1 MAKIIGIDL
10 GTTNS
15 EAAYMEGGAPR
26 IIPSAEGSAYG
37 GKMFRS
43 VVASTKDGILVGE
56 PAKRQAVL
64 NPDRTVMQI
73 KRKMGTDYK
82 VVIDGKVYTPQE
94 ISAMI
99 LRKIKTDAEAFL
111 GQPVNQAVITVPAYC
126 NDNQRQATKDA
137 GKIAGLDVLRLV
149 NEPTAAALAY
159 GLDKKGEGKIG
170 VLDLGGGTFDVT
182 LMEMGEGVFEV
193 IATSGDT
200 QLGGMDMDNAII
212 QWLAAEF
219 RAEHGVDISSDKQAM
234 QRLRDAGEKAKI
246 ELTSATETTINL
258 PFIAQKSGQPV
269 HLEKKVTRAK
279 LDQLIEPVLNRL
291 DAPIRQSFKDAGWQ
305 YRDVNHV
312 ILVGG
317 PTRMPAVQ
325 SRFEK
330 ILSRPAERTVDPMQ
344 CVALGAAIQAAV
356 LSGEVKDI
364 LLLDVTPLSLGVETK
379 GGIFTKLIERNT
391 TIPTRK
397 SEIFT
402 TAADGQTSVE
412 VHALQ
417 GERAMAGDNV
427 SLGRFYLTGIPPA
440 PAGVPKIEV
449 TFDIDA
455 NGILNVSAKDMATG
469 KTEKLT
475 IVAPQRMDKG
485 KIDSAVRDA
494 ESHAEEDRR
503 RREFVELRN
512 HADQL
517 VYATEKLLK
526 EHGSTVSEAT
536 RKAVEEKLEALRKV
550 LTTDDISQLRA
561 AIDALNQAAQKIG
574 VEMYGKGGPAEAP
587 PPGAGDSGGP
597 SDPGVV
603 DADVEDIFGRDLFES
618 FFGRGGGLSG
628 SLFGQFFG
636 GVGGPV
642 GRRRGP
648 APGQDAR
655 LEVEL
660 SLEEVARGG
669 RKEVTLHYPM
679 TCPACRGTGAEGE
692 RLVTCPTCNGR
703 GQVSNAQRRGY
714 SQFIT
719 ITTCPKCNG
728 RGQWPEHPCPR
739 CSGEGRIAEQR
750 TIAVEIP
757 PGVPDGVQ
765 LRVPG
770 PGLAGDAGAAPGDP
784 YLAVHV
790 RPDERVAPDGEDSI
804 YELPITL
811 SQRALVA

>member
-15 EAAYMEGGAPR
+15 EAAYMEGGTPR

-37 GKMFRS
+37 GKMFPS
-43 VVASTKDGILVGE
+43 VVAFTKDGILVGE

-82 VVIDGKVYTPQE
+82 VRIDGKDYTPQE

-111 GQPVNQAVITVPAYC
+111 GQPVNQAVITVPAYF

-159 GLDKKGEGKIG
+159 GLDKKGEGKIA

-193 IATSGDT
+193 IATAGDT
-200 QLGGMDMDNAII
+200 QLGGMDMDNAIV
-212 QWLAAEF
+212 QWLVAEF
-219 RAEHGVDISSDKQAM
+219 PAEHSVDISSDKQAM

-279 LDQLIEPVLNRL
+279 LEQLTEPVLNRL
-291 DAPIRQSFKDAGWQ
+291 DAPIRQAFKDAGWQ

-330 ILSRPAERTVDPMQ
+330 ILGRPAERTVDPMQ

-412 VHALQ
+412 IHVLQ
-417 GERAMAGDNV
+417 GEAETVFSPGVR
-427 SLGRFYLTGIPPA
+427 SLGKFHLMGIPPA
-440 PAGVPKIEV
+440 PRGMPQIEV
-449 TFDIDA
+449 AFDIDA
-455 NGILNVSAKDMATG
+455 NGIVNVSAKDLATG
-469 KTEKLT
+469 KEQQMT
-475 IVAPQRMDKG
+475 ITGGTALSKEDIDRMQ
-485 KIDSAVRDA
+485 RDA
-494 ESHAEEDRR
+494 EQFAAEDHR
-503 RREFVELRN
+503 RREAAEVRN
-512 HADQL
+512 TADN
-517 VYATEKLLK
+517 
-526 EHGSTVSEAT
+526 
-536 RKAVEEKLEALRKV
+536 
-550 LTTDDISQLRA
+550 LTYQ
-561 AIDALNQAAQKIG
+561 
-574 VEMYGKGGPAEAP
+574 
-587 PPGAGDSGGP
+587 
-597 SDPGVV
+597 V
-603 DADVEDIFGRDLFES
+603 D
-618 FFGRGGGLSG
+618 
-628 SLFGQFFG
+628 
-636 GVGGPV
+636 
-642 GRRRGP
+642 
-648 APGQDAR
+648 
-655 LEVEL
+655 
-660 SLEEVARGG
+660 
-669 RKEVTLHYPM
+669 K
-679 TCPACRGTGAEGE
+679 
-692 RLVTCPTCNGR
+692 
-703 GQVSNAQRRGY
+703 
-714 SQFIT
+714 
-719 ITTCPKCNG
+719 
-728 RGQWPEHPCPR
+728 
-739 CSGEGRIAEQR
+739 
-750 TIAVEIP
+750 
-757 PGVPDGVQ
+757 
-765 LRVPG
+765 
-770 PGLAGDAGAAPGDP
+770 
-784 YLAVHV
+784 
-790 RPDERVAPDGEDSI
+790 
-804 YELPITL
+804 
-811 SQRALVA
+811 ALV

>member
-15 EAAYMEGGAPR
+15 EAAYMEGGTPR

-37 GKMFRS
+37 GKMFPS
-43 VVASTKDGILVGE
+43 VVAFTKDGILVGE

-82 VVIDGKVYTPQE
+82 IRIDGKDYTPQQ
-94 ISAMI
+94 ISAMV

-111 GQPVNQAVITVPAYC
+111 GQPVNQAVITVPAYF

-159 GLDKKGEGKIG
+159 GLDKKGEGKIA

-193 IATSGDT
+193 IATAGDT
-200 QLGGMDMDNAII
+200 QLGGMDMDNAIV
-212 QWLAAEF
+212 QWLVAEF
-219 RAEHGVDISSDKQAM
+219 RAEHSVDISSDKQAM

-279 LDQLIEPVLNRL
+279 LEQLIEP
-291 DAPIRQSFKDAGWQ
+291 
-305 YRDVNHV
+305 
-312 ILVGG
+312 
-317 PTRMPAVQ
+317 
-325 SRFEK
+325 
-330 ILSRPAERTVDPMQ
+330 
-344 CVALGAAIQAAV
+344 
-356 LSGEVKDI
+356 
-364 LLLDVTPLSLGVETK
+364 
-379 GGIFTKLIERNT
+379 NT

-402 TAADGQTSVE
+402 TAADGQTGVE
-412 VHALQ
+412 VHVLQ

-440 PAGVPKIEV
+440 PASVPKIEV

-455 NGILNVSAKDMATG
+455 NGILNVAAKDMATG

-475 IVAPQRMDKG
+475 IVAPQRMDKS

-526 EHGSTVSEAT
+526 EHGSAISEGT
-536 RKAVEEKLEALRKV
+536 RKAVEEKIEALRKV
-550 LTTDDISQLRA
+550 LTTDDISVLRSA
-561 AIDALNQAAQKIG
+561 VEELNQVAQQIG
-574 VEMYGKGGPAEAP
+574 VEMYGKGGPTEAP
-587 PPGAGDSGGP
+587 PPGAGDSGGS

-603 DADVEDIFGRDLFES
+603 DADFEDVD
-618 FFGRGGGLSG
+618 
-628 SLFGQFFG
+628 
-636 GVGGPV
+636 
-642 GRRRGP
+642 
-648 APGQDAR
+648 
-655 LEVEL
+655 
-660 SLEEVARGG
+660 
-669 RKEVTLHYPM
+669 K
-679 TCPACRGTGAEGE
+679 
-692 RLVTCPTCNGR
+692 
-703 GQVSNAQRRGY
+703 
-714 SQFIT
+714 
-719 ITTCPKCNG
+719 K
-728 RGQWPEHPCPR
+728 
-739 CSGEGRIAEQR
+739 
-750 TIAVEIP
+750 
-757 PGVPDGVQ
+757 
-765 LRVPG
+765 
-770 PGLAGDAGAAPGDP
+770 
-784 YLAVHV
+784 
-790 RPDERVAPDGEDSI
+790 
-804 YELPITL
+804 
-811 SQRALVA
+811 

>member
-1 MAKIIGIDL
+1 
-10 GTTNS
+10 
-15 EAAYMEGGAPR
+15 
-26 IIPSAEGSAYG
+26 YG
-37 GKMFRS
+37 GKMFPS
-43 VVASTKDGILVGE
+43 VVAFTKDGILVGE

-82 VVIDGKVYTPQE
+82 VRIDGKDYTPQE

-111 GQPVNQAVITVPAYC
+111 GQPVNQAVITVPAYF

-159 GLDKKGEGKIG
+159 GRDKKEEGKIA

-200 QLGGMDMDNAII
+200 QLGGLDMDNAII
-212 QWLAAEF
+212 QWLVSEF
-219 RAEHGVDISSDKQAM
+219 RAEHGVDISGDKQAM

-279 LDQLIEPVLNRL
+279 LEQLIEPVLNRL
-291 DAPIRQSFKDAGWQ
+291 DGPIRQAFKDGGWQ
-305 YRDVNHV
+305 YREVNHV

-330 ILSRPAERTVDPMQ
+330 ILGRPAERTVDPMQ

-402 TAADGQTSVE
+402 TAA
-412 VHALQ
+412 
-417 GERAMAGDNV
+417 
-427 SLGRFYLTGIPPA
+427 
-440 PAGVPKIEV
+440 
-449 TFDIDA
+449 
-455 NGILNVSAKDMATG
+455 
-469 KTEKLT
+469 
-475 IVAPQRMDKG
+475 
-485 KIDSAVRDA
+485 
-494 ESHAEEDRR
+494 EDRR

-526 EHGSTVSEAT
+526 EHGSAISEGT
-536 RKAVEEKLEALRKV
+536 RKAVEEKIEALRKV
-550 LTTDDISQLRA
+550 LTTDDISVLRSA
-561 AIDALNQAAQKIG
+561 VEELNQVAQKIG
-574 VEMYGKGGPAEAP
+574 VEMYGKGGPTEAP
-587 PPGAGDSGGP
+587 PPGAGDSGES

-603 DADVEDIFGRDLFES
+603 DADFEDVD
-618 FFGRGGGLSG
+618 
-628 SLFGQFFG
+628 
-636 GVGGPV
+636 
-642 GRRRGP
+642 
-648 APGQDAR
+648 
-655 LEVEL
+655 
-660 SLEEVARGG
+660 
-669 RKEVTLHYPM
+669 K
-679 TCPACRGTGAEGE
+679 
-692 RLVTCPTCNGR
+692 
-703 GQVSNAQRRGY
+703 
-714 SQFIT
+714 
-719 ITTCPKCNG
+719 K
-728 RGQWPEHPCPR
+728 
-739 CSGEGRIAEQR
+739 
-750 TIAVEIP
+750 
-757 PGVPDGVQ
+757 
-765 LRVPG
+765 
-770 PGLAGDAGAAPGDP
+770 
-784 YLAVHV
+784 
-790 RPDERVAPDGEDSI
+790 
-804 YELPITL
+804 
-811 SQRALVA
+811 

>member
-15 EAAYMEGGAPR
+15 EAAYMEGGTPR

-37 GKMFRS
+37 GKMFPS
-43 VVASTKDGILVGE
+43 VVAFTKDGILVGE

-82 VVIDGKVYTPQE
+82 VRIDGKDYTPQE

-111 GQPVNQAVITVPAYC
+111 GQPVNQAVITVPAYF

-159 GLDKKGEGKIG
+159 GLDKKGEGKIA

-212 QWLAAEF
+212 QWLASEF

-279 LDQLIEPVLNRL
+279 LEQLIEPVLNRL
-291 DAPIRQSFKDAGWQ
+291 DAPIRQAFKDAGWQ

-344 CVALGAAIQAAV
+344 CVALGAAIPA
-356 LSGEVKDI
+356 
-364 LLLDVTPLSLGVETK
+364 
-379 GGIFTKLIERNT
+379 
-391 TIPTRK
+391 
-397 SEIFT
+397 
-402 TAADGQTSVE
+402 
-412 VHALQ
+412 
-417 GERAMAGDNV
+417 
-427 SLGRFYLTGIPPA
+427 A

-503 RREFVELRN
+503 RREFVEMRN
-512 HADQL
+512 HADQI

-526 EHGSTVSEAT
+526 EHGSAVSEAT
-536 RKAVEEKLEALRKV
+536 RKAVEEKLEALRNV
-550 LTTDDISQLRA
+550 LTTDDISVLRA
-561 AIDALNQAAQKIG
+561 AVEALNQEAQKIG

-587 PPGAGDSGGP
+587 PPGAGDSGGS

-603 DADVEDIFGRDLFES
+603 DADFEDVD
-618 FFGRGGGLSG
+618 
-628 SLFGQFFG
+628 
-636 GVGGPV
+636 
-642 GRRRGP
+642 
-648 APGQDAR
+648 
-655 LEVEL
+655 
-660 SLEEVARGG
+660 
-669 RKEVTLHYPM
+669 K
-679 TCPACRGTGAEGE
+679 
-692 RLVTCPTCNGR
+692 
-703 GQVSNAQRRGY
+703 
-714 SQFIT
+714 
-719 ITTCPKCNG
+719 K
-728 RGQWPEHPCPR
+728 
-739 CSGEGRIAEQR
+739 
-750 TIAVEIP
+750 
-757 PGVPDGVQ
+757 
-765 LRVPG
+765 
-770 PGLAGDAGAAPGDP
+770 
-784 YLAVHV
+784 
-790 RPDERVAPDGEDSI
+790 
-804 YELPITL
+804 
-811 SQRALVA
+811 